1 VQPRQ
6 LLEAICNQ
14 RKGREAQV
22 KRFSADEQ
30 GKQTDNSSCLVQT
43 GSSSRSRNWMMN
55 RIREGEIKGGEE
67 IGRRGPGR
75 EMRGWSGGLPGGGGG
90 RWQFV
95 RVGGAQPLTVAASRL
110 GLLCSCA
117 GAGVTKYSEVH
128 TGKLSALQSILL
140 IPR

>member
-1 VQPRQ
+1 
-6 LLEAICNQ
+6 
-14 RKGREAQV
+14 
-22 KRFSADEQ
+22 
-30 GKQTDNSSCLVQT
+30 
-43 GSSSRSRNWMMN
+43 MMN

-95 RVGGAQPLTVAASRL
+95 RVGGAQPLTVAAARL

-117 GAGVTKYSEVH
+117 GAGVTKYSEGH
-128 TGKLSALQSILL
+128 TGQGVAEPCSTKDDGCTLCTDEGATHEDRTTAAGKSCLWT
-140 IPR
+140 

>member
-1 VQPRQ
+1 MQPRQ

-55 RIREGEIKGGEE
+55 RIRE
-67 IGRRGPGR
+67 
-75 EMRGWSGGLPGGGGG
+75 MRGWSGGLPGGGGG

-95 RVGGAQPLTVAASRL
+95 RVGGAQPLTVAAARL

-117 GAGVTKYSEVH
+117 GAGVTKYSEGH